1 MSVFTCV
8 YILGPSTPHVFFC
21 SQDPTSIAA
30 IGMHIPD
37 DENLAEGLV
46 ATSKK
51 PSNSSLIKDYLGL
64 LACADNPTPAG
75 KGASYVSLGDNKI
88 NVEFDTISKR
98 LRRRVLEAVTRERHG
113 DDGVRIVRL
122 LLDVGKM
129 DEKHVSH

>member
-75 KGASYVSLGDNKI
+75 KGVSYVSLGDNKV

-98 LRRRVLEAVTRERHG
+98 LRRRVLEAVARERHG